1 MKKWIILGIILLS
14 SGWLTACS
22 SKAENVDV
30 SDELQA
36 LRKEVTTT
44 VVTGSTTID
53 SSTTSVTSVS
63 STTSAPTMSSPSH
76 SVFPEGLLGTWRAAE
91 SDFGE
96 VIMEFS
102 ADGQVLTQVETNHAL
117 ISTRINSVEEV
128 GPYTYRYHFA
138 VGEQPFAVIPSF
150 QLGGVGVKYDY
161 GFKLENSTLTLLVWS
176 VQMVEDFDYSN
187 PLRMQQLTLYKE

>member
-53 SSTTSVTSVS
+53 NSTTSVTSVS
-63 STTSAPTMSSPSH
+63 STTSAPTMSSPTH
-76 SVFPEGLLGTWRAAE
+76 SVFQRNYWGL
-91 SDFGE
+91 
-96 VIMEFS
+96 
-102 ADGQVLTQVETNHAL
+102 
-117 ISTRINSVEEV
+117 
-128 GPYTYRYHFA
+128 
-138 VGEQPFAVIPSF
+138 
-150 QLGGVGVKYDY
+150 GVAMMRM
-161 GFKLENSTLTLLVWS
+161 LEW
-176 VQMVEDFDYSN
+176 
-187 PLRMQQLTLYKE
+187 